1 MKKIMYFAALLAA
14 LTACSKPARKD
25 FHLTG
30 FPDIVLSHNGEST
43 LFGIE
48 ANPEDA
54 WTLTADA
61 DWFSVTQ
68 SFGSGDGFRGTGDA
82 VIVVLSDRWTMNSI
96 RTGTITVTGPTGA
109 FTKTLTQNPKPVPEA
124 PLQLKGSIPF
134 SGSES
139 RIALPEGYWVKAESS
154 ESWLTVFNCQEG
166 ELTVSAGENPVVDRG
181 REAVVHV
188 YLSDGTLLAE
198 VTVSQ
203 NSEKIPAPVD

>member
-1 MKKIMYFAALLAA
+1 MFKQWLPMTVARSVVCLVEDEQRALQGHQVLQD
-14 LTACSKPARKD
+14 LMEG
-25 FHLTG
+25 L
-30 FPDIVLSHNGEST
+30 PD
-43 LFGIE
+43 IE

-68 SFGSGDGFRGTGDA
+68 SFGSGDGSRGTGDA

-139 RIALPEGYWVKAESS
+139 RISLPEGYWVLCKLIISLRKF
-154 ESWLTVFNCQEG
+154 LTCDG
-166 ELTVSAGENPVVDRG
+166 IDLALKYCCLT
-181 REAVVHV
+181 
-188 YLSDGTLLAE
+188 L
-198 VTVSQ
+198 
-203 NSEKIPAPVD
+203 